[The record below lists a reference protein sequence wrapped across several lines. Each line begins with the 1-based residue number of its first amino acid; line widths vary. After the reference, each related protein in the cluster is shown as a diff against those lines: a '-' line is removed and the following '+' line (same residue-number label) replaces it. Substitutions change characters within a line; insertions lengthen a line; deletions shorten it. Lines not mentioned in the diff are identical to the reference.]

1 MTSKVVRMLSGGI
14 LLLGLVTM
22 PQVGDVASAA
32 DQNKKAKEGAQ
43 GGLRENPCEVQE
55 GRNVTQAE
63 KDAKQG
69 SHIISGE
76 VTRVDGMTY
85 VVKDETGKEVKLQ
98 ADERTE
104 KSPINPGDHISASV
118 DKQNHALWIRADSR
132 GTDTRTQHVA
142 GGCDP
147 S

>member
-1 MTSKVVRMLSGGI
+1 MTESSHIIRVGV
-14 LLLGLVTM
+14 LLFLGLFSI

-32 DQNKKAKEGAQ
+32 QDNTT
-43 GGLRENPCEVQE
+43 LPCEVRE

-63 KDAKQG
+63 KDADRA
-69 SHIISGE
+69 SHMIWGE

-85 VVKDETGKEVKLQ
+85 VVKDKSGKEIKLQ
-98 ADERTE
+98 TDERTE
-104 KSPINPGDHISASV
+104 KSPIQQGDHISASV
-118 DKQNHALWIRADSR
+118 DQQNHALWIRANR
-132 GTDTRTQHVA
+132 GTDRRTEHVA